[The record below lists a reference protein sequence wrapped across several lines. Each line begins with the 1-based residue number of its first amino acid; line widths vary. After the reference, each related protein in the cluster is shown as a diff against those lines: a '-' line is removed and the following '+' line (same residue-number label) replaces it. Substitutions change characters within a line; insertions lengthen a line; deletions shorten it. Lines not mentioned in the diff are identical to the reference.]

1 MNWHTCVSRELTILW
16 LMRHK
21 TPPGQNSHHENAMYW
36 TEEDGFI
43 EPDDKQSCY
52 WKNSPALLFCIF
64 IVGKQG
70 LIQLLFPPY
79 CLIKSGEGR
88 ISIPVFSPFLPSVV
102 FLCKSKHRVTV
113 PGSSATPPMPS
124 SSVHPQSNWS
134 PGKPPP
140 ENRKSLGKFA
150 CPWSHSWLTF
160 STLSPT
166 GSLEKFLQKEKITSA
181 NLLIV
186 KSQSSY

>member
-1 MNWHTCVSRELTILW
+1 MNWHTCVSQLLNILW

-52 WKNSPALLFCIF
+52 WKNSPALLFCIS

-70 LIQLLFPPY
+70 FIQLLFPPY

-88 ISIPVFSPFLPSVV
+88 ISIPVFSPLPPFCCFPLQVQTSRDRPRSFRNPNQCPPAATILSPTGALENLLQKIENLSESLPVLEVTVDLLFLPSVQLDPWKS
-102 FLCKSKHRVTV
+102 FCKK
-113 PGSSATPPMPS
+113 
-124 SSVHPQSNWS
+124 
-134 PGKPPP
+134 
-140 ENRKSLGKFA
+140 RK
-150 CPWSHSWLTF
+150 
-160 STLSPT
+160 
-166 GSLEKFLQKEKITSA
+166 
-181 NLLIV
+181 
-186 KSQSSY
+186 

>member
-1 MNWHTCVSRELTILW
+1 MNWHTCVSQLLNILW

-52 WKNSPALLFCIF
+52 WKNSPALLFCIS

-70 LIQLLFPPY
+70 FIQLTLFPPDTA
-79 CLIKSGEGR
+79 CSKGERGK
-88 ISIPVFSPFLPSVV
+88 LV
-102 FLCKSKHRVTV
+102 FLCLAPSSLLLF
-113 PGSSATPPMPS
+113 SSASPNIAWPS
-124 SSVHPQSNWS
+124 PALPQ
-134 PGKPPP
+134 PHQ
-140 ENRKSLGKFA
+140 
-150 CPWSHSWLTF
+150 CPQAV

-166 GSLEKFLQKEKITSA
+166 GALENLLQKIE
-181 NLLIV
+181 NLSESLPV
-186 KSQSSY
+186 LEVTVDLLFLPSVQLDPWKSFCKKRK